1 MAAKRLA
8 RLQELSDTV
17 PAKEIEAVQSELASL
32 SDRLSAISGGLGG
45 RDTLV
50 APVSGVIASTQAVAG
65 QVVDAREL
73 VFEVV
78 DPQRLRIEALA
89 YDMAQAQ
96 NVSGATVNL
105 GGQSV
110 PLKFIGGAKSLR
122 DQALPLV
129 FAATGQ
135 ALSQLAVGQ
144 PLKVYVQSALT
155 VKGQAVPSAAVL
167 KNPSNQ
173 NIVWVKQSPERF
185 TPRVITFEPLD
196 GASVAVTSGL
206 KAGERVVTQGAS
218 LLNQIR

>member
-1 MAAKRLA
+1 
-8 RLQELSDTV
+8 
-17 PAKEIEAVQSELASL
+17 
-32 SDRLSAISGGLGG
+32 
-45 RDTLV
+45 
-50 APVSGVIASTQAVAG
+50 
-65 QVVDAREL
+65 
-73 VFEVV
+73 
-78 DPQRLRIEALA
+78 
-89 YDMAQAQ
+89 MAQAH
-96 NVSGATVNL
+96 NVSGASVNV

-110 PLKFIGGAKSLR
+110 PLKFIGGANSLR

-144 PLKVYVQSALT
+144 PLKVYVQSDLT
-155 VKGQAVPSAAVL
+155 VKGQTVPSAAVL